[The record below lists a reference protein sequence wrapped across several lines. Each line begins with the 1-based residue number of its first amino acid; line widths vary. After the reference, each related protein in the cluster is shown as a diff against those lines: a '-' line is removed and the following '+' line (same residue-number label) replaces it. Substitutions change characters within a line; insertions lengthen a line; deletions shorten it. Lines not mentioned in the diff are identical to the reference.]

1 MIELSALPERT
12 YGLVIGIE
20 SYQENS
26 WNVKG
31 GGPAH
36 DALKFAQW
44 LSDCGVPKE
53 NIRLCLSPLEKVEHL
68 KQRPEMRGFAINSLN
83 QVI

>member
-26 WNVKG
+26 WNVEG
-31 GGPAH
+31 GDPAH

-53 NIRLCLSPLEKVEHL
+53 NIRL
-68 KQRPEMRGFAINSLN
+68 
-83 QVI
+83 